1 MITEDLK
8 SNVKNLSQEERREL
22 SLYILKLQLEKD
34 EDLLNTIRERTES
47 YHARQFVAVEDI

>member
-8 SNVKNLSQEERREL
+8 SNVRSLSQEERREL

-34 EDLLNTIRERTES
+34 EDLLKTIRDRTES
-47 YHARQFVAVEDI
+47 YHSREFVAVEDL